1 MKVKSKDLTGSRRGF
16 EIEVPSDE
24 ITGKYEEIYNEI
36 EKYAEV
42 PGYRVGKAPRY
53 LVETHYK
60 DKAGDE
66 VKKRLIGEAV
76 VKAVKDTGID
86 VIGMPSVTEVIFEA
100 GKPLSFKAEVH
111 VRPDVKLRN
120 YKGLKVTKQ
129 KALIST
135 EDVDKVI
142 EELQERHSQLK
153 AVEGR
158 PAKDNDWC
166 LCDVEISIEGKV
178 LPEQGKPGEK
188 SENVWFPLTPKSTK
202 PEFMSQLLGAVPGD
216 TRTVKTVM
224 PLNYPRKDQAGKEAV
239 FIVTVNQVKE
249 KIAPAIDDEFAKDVG
264 GFKSLLELRGN
275 IREELTKAK
284 EQEARF
290 KMEGDLLNQIIKSVN
305 FEAPSMMV
313 DSEAEHLLTDAQER
327 LRHMGYKKEDIEKEE
342 LAMKEKFRD
351 EAVKRVKTYFILDK
365 VAEQENLAATEEDIN
380 KRVELL
386 SARAKKPAEE
396 TKKYLEDNKLME
408 DVKAEISQDKA
419 LDFIIENAKIEEV

>member
-1 MKVKSKDLTGSRRGF
+1 MKVKSKDLAGSRRGF
-16 EIEVPSDE
+16 EIELPSDE
-24 ITGKYEEIYNEI
+24 IKDKYEEIYNEI

-42 PGYRVGKAPRY
+42 PGYRIGKAPRY

-76 VKAVKDTGID
+76 TKAVKDAGIEM
-86 VIGMPSVTEVIFEA
+86 IGLPSVTEVMFEP
-100 GKPLSFKAEVH
+100 GKPLLFKAEVH
-111 VRPDVKLRN
+111 VRPEVKLRN
-120 YKGLKVTKQ
+120 YKGLKATKQ
-129 KALIST
+129 KVQVST

-153 AVEGR
+153 DVEGR

-166 LCDVEISIEGKV
+166 LCDVEIFIEGKV
-178 LPEQGKPGEK
+178 PPERDKAGEK
-188 SENVWFPLTPKSTK
+188 SQNVWFPLTPKSTK
-202 PEFMSQLLGAVPGD
+202 PEFMSQLLGAVSGE
-216 TRTVKTVM
+216 TRTVKTIM

-239 FIVTVNQVKE
+239 FIITVNQVKE

-284 EQEARF
+284 EQETRF
-290 KMEGDLLNQIIKSVN
+290 KIEEDLLSQIIKSTN

-313 DSEAEHLLTDAQER
+313 DSEAEHLLTDAQNR
-327 LRHMGYKKEDIEKEE
+327 LQHMGYKKEDIEKEE
-342 LAMKEKFRD
+342 PAMKEKFRD
-351 EAVKRVKTYFILDK
+351 EAVKRVKIYFILDK
-365 VAEQENLAATEEDIN
+365 IAEQEGLSATEEDIN

-386 SARAKKPAEE
+386 AARAKKTAEE
-396 TKKYLEDNKLME
+396 AKKHLDDNNLME

-419 LDFIIENAKIEEV
+419 LDFVIENAKIEEV

>member
-1 MKVKSKDLTGSRRGF
+1 MKVKSKDLAGSRRGF
-16 EIEVPSDE
+16 EIELPSDE
-24 ITGKYEEIYNEI
+24 IKDKYEEIYNEI

-42 PGYRVGKAPRY
+42 PGYRIGKAPRY

-76 VKAVKDTGID
+76 TKAVKDAGIEM
-86 VIGMPSVTEVIFEA
+86 IGLPSVTEVMFEP
-100 GKPLSFKAEVH
+100 GKPLLFKAEVH
-111 VRPDVKLRN
+111 VRPEVKLRN
-120 YKGLKVTKQ
+120 YKGLKATKQ
-129 KALIST
+129 KVQVST

-153 AVEGR
+153 DVEGR

-166 LCDVEISIEGKV
+166 LCDVEISIEGK
-178 LPEQGKPGEK
+178 PGEK
-188 SENVWFPLTPKSTK
+188 SQNVWFPLTPKSTK
-202 PEFMSQLLGAVPGD
+202 PEFMSQLLGAVSGE
-216 TRTVKTVM
+216 TRTVKTIM

-239 FIVTVNQVKE
+239 FIITVNQVKE

-290 KMEGDLLNQIIKSVN
+290 KIEEDLLSQIIKSTN

-313 DSEAEHLLTDAQER
+313 DSEAEHLLTDAQNR
-327 LRHMGYKKEDIEKEE
+327 LQHMGYKK
-342 LAMKEKFRD
+342 
-351 EAVKRVKTYFILDK
+351 
-365 VAEQENLAATEEDIN
+365 EDIN

-386 SARAKKPAEE
+386 AARAKKTAEE
-396 TKKYLEDNKLME
+396 AKKHLDDNNLME

-419 LDFIIENAKIEEV
+419 LDFVIENAKIEEV

>member
-1 MKVKSKDLTGSRRGF
+1 MKVKSKDLGGSRRGF
-16 EIEVPSDE
+16 EIEVPADHIQSKYDE
-24 ITGKYEEIYNEI
+24 IYGEI

-60 DKAGDE
+60 EKAGEE

-76 VKAVKDTGID
+76 VKAVKDSGID
-86 VIGMPSVTEVIFEA
+86 MIGMPAVTEIIFEA

-111 VRPDVKLRN
+111 VRPEIKLKN
-120 YKGLKVTKQ
+120 YKGLKAVKQ
-129 KALIST
+129 KAQIST

-153 AVEGR
+153 DVEGR

-166 LCDVEISIEGKV
+166 LCDVEISVE
-178 LPEQGKPGEK
+178 GKPGEK
-188 SENVWFPLTPKSTK
+188 NENVWFPLTPKSTK
-202 PEFMSQLLGAVPGD
+202 PEFMSQLLGTVPGD

-249 KIAPAIDDEFAKDVG
+249 KIAPVIDDEFAKDVG

-284 EQEARF
+284 EQEIRF
-290 KMEGDLLNQIIKSVN
+290 KLEEELVSQLIKSVN
-305 FEAPSMMV
+305 FEAPAMMV
-313 DSEAEHLLTDAQER
+313 DTEAGHLIKDAQDR
-327 LRHMGYKKEDIEKEE
+327 LQYMGYKKEDIEKEE
-342 LAMKEKFRD
+342 TAMKEKFRG
-351 EAVKRVKTYFILDK
+351 EAEKRVKAYFILDK
-365 VAEQENLAATEEDIN
+365 VAELENLGASEADIN
-380 KRVELL
+380 KRAELL
-386 SARAKKPAEE
+386 ASRAKKTTEE
-396 TKKYLEDNKLME
+396 AKKYLEDNNLTE
-408 DVKAEISQDKA
+408 DVKAEIAQDKA
-419 LDFIIENAKIEEV
+419 MEFLIENAKIEEA